1 MTEDIGS
8 CRLFDKRQRGLVE
21 RQGNLS
27 RLKLRGFFRSDF
39 AIGAARTAIAMI
51 APVVIGIVR
60 RLPGMH
66 GAIGCRR
73 NGSGPNF
80 TGGGTVEVPGKGEG
94 HKKSRRSEDPALRC
108 AGFFSAQPVHAFT
121 GSTVARFGLHV

>member
-8 CRLFDKRQRGLVE
+8 CRLFNKLQRGLVE

-27 RLKLRGFFRSDF
+27 RLKLRGLFRSNLT
-39 AIGAARTAIAMI
+39 IGAARTAIAMI
-51 APVVIGIVR
+51 APVVTGIVR

-66 GAIGCRR
+66 GAISCRC
-73 NGSGPNF
+73 NGRGPNF
-80 TGGGTVEVPGKGEG
+80 TGGGTVEATGKGKG

-108 AGFFSAQPVHAFT
+108 ARFFRVQPVHACT
-121 GSTVARFGLHV
+121 CSTLACFGLHV

>member
-1 MTEDIGS
+1 MTEDIGGG
-8 CRLFDKRQRGLVE
+8 RLFDKRQRGRVE

-27 RLKLRGFFRSDF
+27 RLKLRGLFRSNLT
-39 AIGAARTAIAMI
+39 IGAARTAIAMI

-66 GAIGCRR
+66 GAISCRC
-73 NGSGPNF
+73 NGRGPNF
-80 TGGGTVEVPGKGEG
+80 TGGGTVEVTGKGKG

-108 AGFFSAQPVHAFT
+108 AGFFRVQPVHACT
-121 GSTVARFGLHV
+121 GSTLACFGLHV